1 MRIVLPWPHKS
12 LTPNAKRRAAGWWV
26 YQPHA
31 KADRQRGN
39 DETLAQLSHGL
50 RDVRHALKGTG
61 KIALS
66 ITFYPPD
73 RRKRDDDGAI
83 SAFKHMRDGI
93 CDALNVDDSRFRP
106 SYSFEEPEKPGR
118 VEVILTESPKNGQ

>member
-12 LTPNAKRRAAGWWV
+12 LTPNAKRRKHWRA
-26 YQPHA
+26 YQPFA
-31 KADRQRGN
+31 RADRQLGH
-39 DETLAQLSHGL
+39 DETLAQLNHGL

-73 RRKRDDDGAI
+73 HRKRDDDGAI

-93 CDALNVDDSRFRP
+93 CDALHVDDCRFRP
-106 SYSFEEPEKPGR
+106 AYSFQEPEKPGR
-118 VEVILTESPKNGQ
+118 VEVIFIGGAA